1 LYLVT
6 RADLAPGTQA
16 CQAAH
21 AAFDFAVAFPDLTR
35 AWHHA
40 SNTLVILA
48 VRDELE
54 LAWLC
59 QDAAAAG
66 FRLARVHEPDLADAL
81 TAVGLEP
88 AAARLVR
95 RLPLAFPPATSASA
109 RHRAGGGAGA
119 VHDGGEEVRTCLL

>member
-1 LYLVT
+1 LYVVT
-6 RADLAPGTQA
+6 RTDLAPGTQA

-35 AWHHA
+35 AWHDA

-59 QDAAAAG
+59 QDAAAG
-66 FRLARVHEPDLADAL
+66 GYRLTRVHEPDLAGAL
-81 TAVGLEP
+81 TAAAFEP

-95 RLPLAFPPATSASA
+95 RLPLAFPSSPSAPAGPVPGTAQVPTSM
-109 RHRAGGGAGA
+109 AGRG
-119 VHDGGEEVRTCLL
+119 

>member
-1 LYLVT
+1 V
-6 RADLAPGTQA
+6 
-16 CQAAH
+16 H
-21 AAFDFAVAFPDLTR
+21 AAFDFATAFPDLTR
-35 AWHHA
+35 AWHDA

-66 FRLARVHEPDLADAL
+66 YRLTRVHEPDLAGAL
-81 TAVGLEP
+81 TAAACEP

-95 RLPLAFPPATSASA
+95 RLPLAFPSSPSALAGLSPNAAQVPTST
-109 RHRAGGGAGA
+109 AGRG
-119 VHDGGEEVRTCLL
+119 

>member
-21 AAFDFAVAFPDLTR
+21 AAFDFAVAFPELTR
-35 AWHHA
+35 SWHHA

-59 QDAAAAG
+59 QDAAASG
-66 FRLARVHEPDLADAL
+66 FRLAQVREPDLAGAL
-81 TAVGLEP
+81 TAVALEP
-88 AAARLVR
+88 AAARLAGRVR
-95 RLPLAFPPATSASA
+95 LAFPPPPTSAPPGASPDA
-109 RHRAGGGAGA
+109 ADAACDAGK
-119 VHDGGEEVRTCLL
+119 EVRTCRR